1 MLEVS
6 SLLGSSESGE
16 LSLMLGK
23 TTSMSLGGLVS
34 EIMRGVLGLL
44 VLLLGLISL
53 LLVEDGENL
62 SNGLS
67 NNL

>member
-1 MLEVS
+1 MLEVT

-16 LSLMLGK
+16 LSLMLGE
-23 TTSMSLGGLVS
+23 TSSMSLGGLVS